1 MKVQHAVSLQ
11 AFNTLAVP
19 AAARF
24 FVSVSSEA
32 ELVEA
37 IDYSKRESLPRLILG
52 GGSNI
57 VLGGD
62 FDGLV
67 IHLNLSGV
75 EVLGE
80 EGESVRVRVA
90 AGENW
95 DDFVRYSLS
104 RQWYGLENLSAIPGS
119 VGAAPIQ
126 NIGAY
131 GVEIGSV
138 LESVQGYHIDSGE
151 RRDLSRD
158 ECQLGYRDSIFKNSL
173 KDRFV
178 ITSVVLRLSTTAH
191 PECSY
196 PALAAELGDA
206 EPSPLA
212 IADAVRRVRGRK
224 LPSPAQLPNAG
235 SFFKNPIVD
244 QARFERL
251 QRDYP
256 AIPAWPVADGVKL
269 AAGWLLEQA
278 GWKGYSGQGQLSGLG
293 LYHEQALVLINPGRV
308 SGARV
313 LALAQQVADS
323 VRERFGVQLDIEP
336 RVYD

>member
-1 MKVQHAVSLQ
+1 MKAQHDVSLQ
-11 AFNTLAVP
+11 ALNTLAVP
-19 AAARF
+19 ATARLF
-24 FVSVSSEA
+24 TSVNSVA
-32 ELVEA
+32 ELAKA
-37 IDYSKRESLPRLILG
+37 IRYSQREGLPLLILG

-67 IHLNLSGV
+67 IHLNLRGIDLIA
-75 EVLGE
+75 EADDRI
-80 EGESVRVRVA
+80 RVRVA

-95 DDFVRYSLS
+95 DEFVRYSLS
-104 RQWYGLENLSAIPGS
+104 RHWFGLENLSAIPGS

-131 GVEIGSV
+131 GVELGSV
-138 LESVQGYHIDSGE
+138 LESVEGYDIVGG
-151 RRDLSRD
+151 RLRQLSHG
-158 ECQLGYRDSIFKNSL
+158 ECQLGYRDSIFKNAL

-178 ITSVVLRLSTTAH
+178 ITSVVLCLSTVAR

-206 EPSPLA
+206 EPTPLV

-244 QARFERL
+244 QACYERL

-278 GWKGYSGQGQLSGLG
+278 GWKGFRGEGPLNGLG
-293 LYHEQALVLINPGRV
+293 MYHEQALVLINPGRV
-308 SGARV
+308 SGAQI
-313 LALAQQVADS
+313 LALAQQVTDS
-323 VRERFGVQLDIEP
+323 VCEQFGVQLDIEP
-336 RVYD
+336 RVYC